1 MGNDIFPRGNHIVG
15 IMGAMV
21 SALLCAASASGAT
34 IKWTGGGDGTTWGT
48 AVFLCA
54 AMAASG
60 AFAR

>member
-15 IMGAMV
+15 ALF

-54 AMAASG
+54 VMAASG